1 MGSPKGDPIT
11 LKLRDSFDLGA
22 KILATATLSAPK
34 SKRTKKLKVSHNV
47 SFLSALPWIG
57 PALFLIILVVIWP
70 VVILGKTSLTDI
82 SNAGTL
88 LNFNGLTNFR
98 TLLANQDLYPVLKRT
113 IFWVFGIVFFTIIL
127 SLPLAQLINQK
138 FPGRKYV
145 RWALIFPWA
154 ASVVMTSMIWSWI
167 LDAYSGELNL
177 TLTQLGLISE
187 PIDWVGNP
195 STSFFFLMWVA
206 VFVSVPFTTF
216 VLLAGLQSI
225 PHDIIEAA
233 SVDGAGSWQIYR
245 RIKFPLLRNSLLI
258 ATIINLIN
266 VFNSFPII
274 WVMTRG
280 GPGYDTDTTTTFAY
294 KLAFI
299 ESNMG
304 QSTALGVINFM
315 IILVIVG
322 FYLRATKATR
332 TEV

>member
-1 MGSPKGDPIT
+1 L
-11 LKLRDSFDLGA
+11 LKNSAA
-22 KILATATLSAPK
+22 KKP
-34 SKRTKKLKVSHNV
+34 KKLKVSHNV

-57 PALFLIILVVIWP
+57 PALILILLVVIWP
-70 VVILGKTSLTDI
+70 VIELIRTSFTDI
-82 SNAGTL
+82 TLAGSL
-88 LNFNGLTNFR
+88 LDFNGLTNYR
-98 TLLANQDLYPVLKRT
+98 DLIANVDLYPVAKRT
-113 IFWVFGIVFFTIIL
+113 LLWVFGIVFFTVLL
-127 SLPLAQLINQK
+127 SLPLAQLINQN

-145 RWALIFPWA
+145 RWAMIFPWA
-154 ASVVMTSMIWSWI
+154 ASVVMTSMIWTWI

-187 PIDWVGNP
+187 PVDWINNP
-195 STSFFFLMWVA
+195 GSSFYFLMWVA
-206 VFVSVPFTTF
+206 VFVSVPFTSF

-225 PHDIIEAA
+225 PSDIIEAA
-233 SVDGAGSWQIYR
+233 SVDGATAWQIYR

-304 QSTALGVINFM
+304 QSTALGVFNFM
-315 IILVIVG
+315 IIMVIVG
-322 FYLRATKATR
+322 FYLRITKATR
-332 TEV
+332 TEL

>member
-1 MGSPKGDPIT
+1 
-11 LKLRDSFDLGA
+11 
-22 KILATATLSAPK
+22 LATATLSETK

-98 TLLANQDLYPVLKRT
+98 DLLANQDLYPVLKRT

-177 TLTQLGLISE
+177 TLTQLGIISE

-195 STSFFFLMWVA
+195 STSFYFLMWVA
-206 VFVSVPFTTF
+206 IFVSIPFTTF

-245 RIKFPLLRNSLLI
+245 GIKFPLLRNSLLI

-304 QSTALGVINFM
+304 QSTALGVLNFM

>member
-1 MGSPKGDPIT
+1 L
-11 LKLRDSFDLGA
+11 LKNSAA
-22 KILATATLSAPK
+22 KRP
-34 SKRTKKLKVSHNV
+34 KKLKVSHNV

-57 PALFLIILVVIWP
+57 PALVLILLVVIWP
-70 VVILGKTSLTDI
+70 VIELIRTSFTDI
-82 SNAGTL
+82 SLAGSL
-88 LNFNGLTNFR
+88 LDFNGLANYR
-98 TLLANQDLYPVLKRT
+98 DLLANTDLYPVVRRT
-113 IFWVFGIVFFTIIL
+113 LLWVFGIVFFTVLL
-127 SLPLAQLINQK
+127 SLPLAQLINQN

-145 RWALIFPWA
+145 RWAMIFPWA
-154 ASVVMTSMIWSWI
+154 ASVVMTSMIWTWI

-187 PIDWVGNP
+187 PVDWVNNP
-195 STSFFFLMWVA
+195 GSSFYFLMWVA

-225 PHDIIEAA
+225 PADIVEAA
-233 SVDGAGSWQIYR
+233 SVDGATHWQIYR

-258 ATIINLIN
+258 ASIINIIN

-280 GPGYDTDTTTTFAY
+280 GPGYETDTTTTFAY

-304 QSTALGVINFM
+304 QSTALGVFNFM
-315 IILVIVG
+315 IIMVIVG
-322 FYLRATKATR
+322 FYLKVTKATR
-332 TEV
+332 TEL

>member
-1 MGSPKGDPIT
+1 MSTGL
-11 LKLRDSFDLGA
+11 LKNSAA
-22 KILATATLSAPK
+22 KTP
-34 SKRTKKLKVSHNV
+34 KKLKVSHNV

-57 PALFLIILVVIWP
+57 PALILILLVVIWP
-70 VVILGKTSLTDI
+70 VIELIRTSFTDI
-82 SNAGTL
+82 SLAGSL
-88 LNFNGLTNFR
+88 LDFNGLTNYR
-98 TLLANQDLYPVLKRT
+98 DLLANVDLYPVAKRT
-113 IFWVFGIVFFTIIL
+113 LLWVFGIVFFTVLL
-127 SLPLAQLINQK
+127 SLPLAQLINQN

-145 RWALIFPWA
+145 RWAMIFPWA
-154 ASVVMTSMIWSWI
+154 ASVVMTSMIWTWI

-187 PIDWVGNP
+187 PVDWINNP
-195 STSFFFLMWVA
+195 GSSFYFLMWVA
-206 VFVSVPFTTF
+206 VFVSVPFTSF

-225 PHDIIEAA
+225 PSDIIEAA
-233 SVDGAGSWQIYR
+233 SVDGATAWQIYR

-304 QSTALGVINFM
+304 QSTALGVFNFM
-315 IILVIVG
+315 IIMVIVG
-322 FYLRATKATR
+322 FYLRITKATR
-332 TEV
+332 TEL

>member
-1 MGSPKGDPIT
+1 MSIGL
-11 LKLRDSFDLGA
+11 LKNSAA
-22 KILATATLSAPK
+22 KRP
-34 SKRTKKLKVSHNV
+34 KKLKVSHNV

-57 PALFLIILVVIWP
+57 PALILILLVVIWP
-70 VVILGKTSLTDI
+70 VIELIRTSFTDI
-82 SNAGTL
+82 TLAGSL
-88 LNFNGLTNFR
+88 LDFNGLTNYR
-98 TLLANQDLYPVLKRT
+98 DLIANVDLYPVAKRT
-113 IFWVFGIVFFTIIL
+113 LLWVFGIVFFTVLL
-127 SLPLAQLINQK
+127 SLPLAQLINQN

-145 RWALIFPWA
+145 RWAMIFPWA
-154 ASVVMTSMIWSWI
+154 ASVVMTSMIWTWI

-187 PIDWVGNP
+187 PVDWVNNP
-195 STSFFFLMWVA
+195 GSSFYFLMWVA
-206 VFVSVPFTTF
+206 VFVSVPFTSF

-225 PHDIIEAA
+225 PSDIIEAA
-233 SVDGAGSWQIYR
+233 SVDGATAWQIYR

-304 QSTALGVINFM
+304 QSTALGVFNFM
-315 IILVIVG
+315 IIMVIVG
-322 FYLRATKATR
+322 FYLRITKATR
-332 TEV
+332 TEL

>member
-1 MGSPKGDPIT
+1 M
-11 LKLRDSFDLGA
+11 LKN
-22 KILATATLSAPK
+22 SAAQRP
-34 SKRTKKLKVSHNV
+34 KKLKVSHNV

-57 PALFLIILVVIWP
+57 PALILILLVVIWP
-70 VVILGKTSLTDI
+70 VIELIRTSFTDI
-82 SNAGTL
+82 SLAGSL
-88 LNFNGLTNFR
+88 LDFNGLTNYR
-98 TLLANQDLYPVLKRT
+98 DLLANVDLYPVAKRT
-113 IFWVFGIVFFTIIL
+113 LLWVFGIVFFTVLL
-127 SLPLAQLINQK
+127 SLPLAQLINQN

-145 RWALIFPWA
+145 RWAMIFPWA
-154 ASVVMTSMIWSWI
+154 ASVVMTSMIWTWI

-187 PIDWVGNP
+187 PVDWINNP
-195 STSFFFLMWVA
+195 GSSFYFLMWVA
-206 VFVSVPFTTF
+206 VFVSVPFTSF

-225 PHDIIEAA
+225 PPDIIEAA
-233 SVDGAGSWQIYR
+233 SVDGATAWQIYR

-304 QSTALGVINFM
+304 QSTALGVFNFM
-315 IILVIVG
+315 IIMVIVG
-322 FYLRATKATR
+322 FYLRITKATR
-332 TEV
+332 TEL

>member
-1 MGSPKGDPIT
+1 L
-11 LKLRDSFDLGA
+11 LKNSAA
-22 KILATATLSAPK
+22 KRP
-34 SKRTKKLKVSHNV
+34 KKLKVSHNV

-57 PALFLIILVVIWP
+57 PALLLILLVVIWP
-70 VVILGKTSLTDI
+70 VIELIRTSFTDI
-82 SNAGTL
+82 TLAGSL
-88 LNFNGLTNFR
+88 LDFNGLTNYR
-98 TLLANQDLYPVLKRT
+98 DLIANVDLYPVAKRT
-113 IFWVFGIVFFTIIL
+113 ILWVFGIVFFTVLL
-127 SLPLAQLINQK
+127 SLPLAQLINQN

-145 RWALIFPWA
+145 RWAMIFPWA
-154 ASVVMTSMIWSWI
+154 ASVVMTSMIWTWI

-187 PIDWVGNP
+187 PVDWVNNP
-195 STSFFFLMWVA
+195 GSSFYFLMWVA
-206 VFVSVPFTTF
+206 VFVSIPFTSF

-225 PHDIIEAA
+225 PSDIIEAA
-233 SVDGAGSWQIYR
+233 SVDGATSWQIYR

-304 QSTALGVINFM
+304 QSTALGVFNFM
-315 IILVIVG
+315 IIMVIVG
-322 FYLRATKATR
+322 FYLRITKATR
-332 TEV
+332 TEL

>member
-1 MGSPKGDPIT
+1 MSIGL
-11 LKLRDSFDLGA
+11 LKNSAA
-22 KILATATLSAPK
+22 KRP
-34 SKRTKKLKVSHNV
+34 KKLKVSHNV
-47 SFLSALPWIG
+47 SLLSALPWIG
-57 PALFLIILVVIWP
+57 PALILILLVVIWP
-70 VVILGKTSLTDI
+70 VIELIRTSFTDI
-82 SNAGTL
+82 TLAGSL
-88 LNFNGLTNFR
+88 LDFNGL
-98 TLLANQDLYPVLKRT
+98 ANYRDLIANVDLYPVAKRT
-113 IFWVFGIVFFTIIL
+113 LLWVFGIVFFTVLL
-127 SLPLAQLINQK
+127 SLPLAQLINQN

-145 RWALIFPWA
+145 RWAMIFPWA
-154 ASVVMTSMIWSWI
+154 ASVVMTSMIWTWI

-187 PIDWVGNP
+187 PVDWINNP
-195 STSFFFLMWVA
+195 GSSFYFLMWVA
-206 VFVSVPFTTF
+206 VFVSVPFTSF

-225 PHDIIEAA
+225 PPDIIEAA
-233 SVDGAGSWQIYR
+233 SVDGATAWQIYR

-304 QSTALGVINFM
+304 QSTALGVFNFM
-315 IILVIVG
+315 VIMVIVG
-322 FYLRATKATR
+322 FYLRITKATR
-332 TEV
+332 TEL

>member
-1 MGSPKGDPIT
+1 M
-11 LKLRDSFDLGA
+11 
-22 KILATATLSAPK
+22 ATATLSASK

-70 VVILGKTSLTDI
+70 VIILGKTSFTDI

-88 LNFNGLTNFR
+88 LNFNGLTNYR
-98 TLLANQDLYPVLKRT
+98 ELLANQDLYPVLKRT
-113 IFWVFGIVFFTIIL
+113 IFWVFGIVFFTIAL
-127 SLPLAQLINQK
+127 SLPLAQLINQN

-154 ASVVMTSMIWSWI
+154 ASVVMTSLIWSWI

-177 TLTQLGLISE
+177 TLTELGLISE
-187 PIDWVGNP
+187 PVDWVGNP
-195 STSFFFLMWVA
+195 STSFYFLMWVA
-206 VFVSVPFTTF
+206 IFVSIPFTTF

-225 PHDIIEAA
+225 PNDIVEAA
-233 SVDGAGSWQIYR
+233 SVDGASSWQIYR

-280 GPGYDTDTTTTFAY
+280 GPGYETDTTTTFAY

-304 QSTALGVINFM
+304 QSTALGVLNFM
-315 IILVIVG
+315 IILVVVG

>member
-1 MGSPKGDPIT
+1 MSTGL
-11 LKLRDSFDLGA
+11 LKNSAA
-22 KILATATLSAPK
+22 KRP
-34 SKRTKKLKVSHNV
+34 KKLKVSHNV

-57 PALFLIILVVIWP
+57 PALVLILLVVIWP
-70 VVILGKTSLTDI
+70 VIELIRTSFTDI
-82 SNAGTL
+82 SLAGSL
-88 LNFNGLTNFR
+88 LDFNGLANYR
-98 TLLANQDLYPVLKRT
+98 DLLANTDLYPVVRRT
-113 IFWVFGIVFFTIIL
+113 LLWVFGIVFFTVLL
-127 SLPLAQLINQK
+127 SLPLAQLINQN

-145 RWALIFPWA
+145 RWAMIFPWA
-154 ASVVMTSMIWSWI
+154 ASVVMTSMIWTWI

-187 PIDWVGNP
+187 PVDWVNNP
-195 STSFFFLMWVA
+195 GSSFYFLMWVA

-225 PHDIIEAA
+225 PADIVEAA
-233 SVDGAGSWQIYR
+233 SVDGATHWQIYR

-258 ATIINLIN
+258 ASIINIIN

-280 GPGYDTDTTTTFAY
+280 GPGYETDTTTTFAY

-304 QSTALGVINFM
+304 QSTALGVFNFM
-315 IILVIVG
+315 IIMVIVG
-322 FYLRATKATR
+322 FYLRVTKATR
-332 TEV
+332 TEL

>member
-1 MGSPKGDPIT
+1 MSTGL
-11 LKLRDSFDLGA
+11 LKNSAA
-22 KILATATLSAPK
+22 KTP
-34 SKRTKKLKVSHNV
+34 KKLKVSHNV

-57 PALFLIILVVIWP
+57 PALILILLVVIWP
-70 VVILGKTSLTDI
+70 VIELIRTSFTDI
-82 SNAGTL
+82 TLAGSL
-88 LNFNGLTNFR
+88 LDFNGLTNYR
-98 TLLANQDLYPVLKRT
+98 DLLANVDLYPVARRT
-113 IFWVFGIVFFTIIL
+113 LLWVFGIVFFTVLL
-127 SLPLAQLINQK
+127 SLPLAQLINQN

-145 RWALIFPWA
+145 RWAMIFPWA
-154 ASVVMTSMIWSWI
+154 ASVVMTSMIWTWI

-187 PIDWVGNP
+187 PVDWINNP
-195 STSFFFLMWVA
+195 GSSFYFLMWVA
-206 VFVSVPFTTF
+206 VFVSVPFTSF

-225 PHDIIEAA
+225 PSDIIEAA
-233 SVDGAGSWQIYR
+233 SVDGATAWQIYR

-304 QSTALGVINFM
+304 QSTALGVFNYM
-315 IILVIVG
+315 IIMVIVG
-322 FYLRATKATR
+322 FYLRITKATR
-332 TEV
+332 TEL

>member
-1 MGSPKGDPIT
+1 M
-11 LKLRDSFDLGA
+11 
-22 KILATATLSAPK
+22 ATATLSASK

-70 VVILGKTSLTDI
+70 VIILGKTSFTDI

-88 LNFNGLTNFR
+88 LNFNGLTNYR
-98 TLLANQDLYPVLKRT
+98 ELLANQDLYPVLKRT
-113 IFWVFGIVFFTIIL
+113 IFWVFGIVFFTIAF
-127 SLPLAQLINQK
+127 SLPLAQLINQN

-177 TLTQLGLISE
+177 TLTQLGLITE
-187 PIDWVGNP
+187 PVDWVGNP
-195 STSFFFLMWVA
+195 STSFYFLMWVA
-206 VFVSVPFTTF
+206 IFVSIPFTTF

-225 PHDIIEAA
+225 PHDIVEAA

-315 IILVIVG
+315 IILVVVG

>member
-1 MGSPKGDPIT
+1 
-11 LKLRDSFDLGA
+11 
-22 KILATATLSAPK
+22 LATATLSETK
-34 SKRTKKLKVSHNV
+34 SGRTKKLKVSHNV

-70 VVILGKTSLTDI
+70 VVILVRTSFTDI
-82 SNAGTL
+82 SLAGTL
-88 LNFNGLTNFR
+88 LNFNGL
-98 TLLANQDLYPVLKRT
+98 ANYRDLFANVDLYPVLRRT
-113 IFWVFGIVFFTIIL
+113 FFWVFGIVFFTIAL
-127 SLPLAQLINQK
+127 SLPLAQLINQN
-138 FPGRKYV
+138 FPGRKFV

-154 ASVVMTSMIWSWI
+154 ASVVMTSMIWTWI

-177 TLTQLGLISE
+177 TLSELGLISE
-187 PIDWVGNP
+187 PVDWVGNP
-195 STSFFFLMWVA
+195 STSFYFLMWVA
-206 VFVSVPFTTF
+206 VFVSIPFTTF

-225 PHDIIEAA
+225 PNDIVEAA
-233 SVDGAGSWQIYR
+233 SVDGATSWQIYR

-304 QSTALGVINFM
+304 QSTALGVLNFG
-315 IILVIVG
+315 IILIVVG
-322 FYLRATKATR
+322 FYLKATKATR

>member
-1 MGSPKGDPIT
+1 L
-11 LKLRDSFDLGA
+11 LKNSAA
-22 KILATATLSAPK
+22 KKP
-34 SKRTKKLKVSHNV
+34 KKLKVSHNV

-57 PALFLIILVVIWP
+57 PALILILLVVIWP
-70 VVILGKTSLTDI
+70 VIELIRTSFTDI
-82 SNAGTL
+82 SLAGSL
-88 LNFNGLTNFR
+88 LDFNGLTNYR
-98 TLLANQDLYPVLKRT
+98 DLLANVDLYPVARRT
-113 IFWVFGIVFFTIIL
+113 LLWVFGIVFFTVLL
-127 SLPLAQLINQK
+127 SLPLAQLINQN

-145 RWALIFPWA
+145 RWAMIFPWA
-154 ASVVMTSMIWSWI
+154 ASVVMTSMIWTWI

-187 PIDWVGNP
+187 PVDWINNP
-195 STSFFFLMWVA
+195 GSSFYFLMWVA
-206 VFVSVPFTTF
+206 VFVSVPFTSF

-225 PHDIIEAA
+225 PSDIIEAA
-233 SVDGAGSWQIYR
+233 SVDGATAWQIYR

-304 QSTALGVINFM
+304 QSTALGVFNFM
-315 IILVIVG
+315 VIMVIVG
-322 FYLRATKATR
+322 FYLRITKATR
-332 TEV
+332 TEL

>member
-1 MGSPKGDPIT
+1 LSIGL
-11 LKLRDSFDLGA
+11 LKNSAA
-22 KILATATLSAPK
+22 KRP
-34 SKRTKKLKVSHNV
+34 KKLKVSHNV
-47 SFLSALPWIG
+47 SLLSALPWIG
-57 PALFLIILVVIWP
+57 PALILILLVVIWP
-70 VVILGKTSLTDI
+70 VIELIRTSFTDI
-82 SNAGTL
+82 TLAGSL
-88 LNFNGLTNFR
+88 LDFNGL
-98 TLLANQDLYPVLKRT
+98 ANYRDLIANVDLYPVAKRT
-113 IFWVFGIVFFTIIL
+113 LLWVFGIVFFTVLL
-127 SLPLAQLINQK
+127 SLPLAQLINQN

-145 RWALIFPWA
+145 RWAMIFPWA
-154 ASVVMTSMIWSWI
+154 ASVVMTSMIWTWI

-187 PIDWVGNP
+187 PVDWINNP
-195 STSFFFLMWVA
+195 GSSFYFLMWVA
-206 VFVSVPFTTF
+206 VFVSVPFTSF

-225 PHDIIEAA
+225 PSDIIEAA
-233 SVDGAGSWQIYR
+233 SVDGATAWQIYR

-304 QSTALGVINFM
+304 QSTALGVFNFM
-315 IILVIVG
+315 IIMVIVG
-322 FYLRATKATR
+322 FYLRITKATR
-332 TEV
+332 TEL

>member
-1 MGSPKGDPIT
+1 M
-11 LKLRDSFDLGA
+11 
-22 KILATATLSAPK
+22 ATATLSETK
-34 SKRTKKLKVSHNV
+34 LKRTKKSQVSQNV
-47 SFLSALPWIG
+47 TFLSALPWIG
-57 PALFLIILVVIWP
+57 PALFLIIMVVIWP
-70 VVILGKTSLTDI
+70 VVILVRTSFTDI
-82 SNAGTL
+82 SLAGSL
-88 LNFNGLTNFR
+88 LDFNGI
-98 TLLANQDLYPVLKRT
+98 ANYRDLFANVDLYPVLRRT
-113 IFWVFGIVFFTIIL
+113 FFWVFGIVIFTIVL
-127 SLPLAQLINQK
+127 SLPLAQLINQN
-138 FPGRKYV
+138 FPGRKFV

-187 PIDWVGNP
+187 PVDWIGNP
-195 STSFFFLMWVA
+195 GTSFFFLMWVA
-206 VFVSVPFTTF
+206 VFVSIPFTTF

-225 PHDIIEAA
+225 PNDIVEAA
-233 SVDGAGSWQIYR
+233 SVDGASSWQIYR
-245 RIKFPLLRNSLLI
+245 KIKFPLLRNSLLI

-280 GPGYDTDTTTTFAY
+280 GPGYDTDTTITFAY

-304 QSTALGVINFM
+304 QSTALGVLNFA
-315 IILVIVG
+315 IILVVVG
-322 FYLRATKATR
+322 FYLKATKATR

>member
-1 MGSPKGDPIT
+1 M
-11 LKLRDSFDLGA
+11 LKNSAA
-22 KILATATLSAPK
+22 KRP
-34 SKRTKKLKVSHNV
+34 KKLKVSHNV

-57 PALFLIILVVIWP
+57 PALVLILLVVIWP
-70 VVILGKTSLTDI
+70 VIELIRTSFTDI
-82 SNAGTL
+82 SLAGSL
-88 LNFNGLTNFR
+88 LDFNGLANYR
-98 TLLANQDLYPVLKRT
+98 DLLANTDLYPVVKRT
-113 IFWVFGIVFFTIIL
+113 LLWVFGIVFFTVLL
-127 SLPLAQLINQK
+127 SLPLAQLINQN

-145 RWALIFPWA
+145 RWAMIFPWA
-154 ASVVMTSMIWSWI
+154 ASVVMTSMIWTWI

-187 PIDWVGNP
+187 PVDWVNNP
-195 STSFFFLMWVA
+195 GSSFYFLMWVA
-206 VFVSVPFTTF
+206 VFVSIPFTTF

-225 PHDIIEAA
+225 PADIVEAA
-233 SVDGAGSWQIYR
+233 SVDGATHWQIYR

-258 ATIINLIN
+258 ASIINIIN

-304 QSTALGVINFM
+304 QSTALGVFNFM
-315 IILVIVG
+315 IIMVIVG
-322 FYLRATKATR
+322 FYLRVTKATR
-332 TEV
+332 TEL

>member
-1 MGSPKGDPIT
+1 M
-11 LKLRDSFDLGA
+11 
-22 KILATATLSAPK
+22 ATATLSETK
-34 SKRTKKLKVSHNV
+34 SGRTKKLKVSHNV

-70 VVILGKTSLTDI
+70 VVILVRTSFTDI
-82 SNAGTL
+82 SLAGTL
-88 LNFNGLTNFR
+88 LNFNGL
-98 TLLANQDLYPVLKRT
+98 ANYRDLFANVDLYPVLRRT
-113 IFWVFGIVFFTIIL
+113 FFWVFGIVFFTIAL
-127 SLPLAQLINQK
+127 SLPLAQLINQN
-138 FPGRKYV
+138 FPGRKFV

-154 ASVVMTSMIWSWI
+154 ASVVMTSMIWTWI

-177 TLTQLGLISE
+177 TLSELGLISE
-187 PIDWVGNP
+187 PVDWVGNP
-195 STSFFFLMWVA
+195 STSFYFLMWVA
-206 VFVSVPFTTF
+206 VFVSIPFTTF

-225 PHDIIEAA
+225 PNDIVEAA
-233 SVDGAGSWQIYR
+233 SVDGATSWQIYR

-304 QSTALGVINFM
+304 QSTALGVLNFG
-315 IILVIVG
+315 IILIVVG
-322 FYLRATKATR
+322 FYLKATKATR
-332 TEV
+332 NEV

>member
-1 MGSPKGDPIT
+1 MSIGL
-11 LKLRDSFDLGA
+11 LKNSAA
-22 KILATATLSAPK
+22 KRP
-34 SKRTKKLKVSHNV
+34 KKLKVSHNV
-47 SFLSALPWIG
+47 SLLSALPWIG
-57 PALFLIILVVIWP
+57 PALILILLVVIWP
-70 VVILGKTSLTDI
+70 VIELIRTSFTDI
-82 SNAGTL
+82 TLAGSL
-88 LNFNGLTNFR
+88 LDFNGL
-98 TLLANQDLYPVLKRT
+98 ANYRDLIANVDLYPVAKRT
-113 IFWVFGIVFFTIIL
+113 LLWVFGIVFFTVLL
-127 SLPLAQLINQK
+127 SLPLAQLINQN

-145 RWALIFPWA
+145 RWAMIFPWA
-154 ASVVMTSMIWSWI
+154 ASVVMTSMIWTWI

-187 PIDWVGNP
+187 PVDWINNP
-195 STSFFFLMWVA
+195 GSSFYFLMWVA
-206 VFVSVPFTTF
+206 VFVSVPFTSF

-225 PHDIIEAA
+225 PSDIIEAA
-233 SVDGAGSWQIYR
+233 SVDGATAWQIYR

-304 QSTALGVINFM
+304 QSTALGVFNFM
-315 IILVIVG
+315 IIMVIVG
-322 FYLRATKATR
+322 FYLRITKATR
-332 TEV
+332 TEL

>member
-1 MGSPKGDPIT
+1 M
-11 LKLRDSFDLGA
+11 
-22 KILATATLSAPK
+22 ATATSSETKPQ
-34 SKRTKKLKVSHNV
+34 RTKKLKVSHNV

-70 VVILGKTSLTDI
+70 VVILVRTSFTDI
-82 SNAGTL
+82 SLAGTL
-88 LNFNGLTNFR
+88 LNFNGL
-98 TLLANQDLYPVLKRT
+98 ANYRDLFANVDLYPVLRRT
-113 IFWVFGIVFFTIIL
+113 FFWVFGIVFFTIAL
-127 SLPLAQLINQK
+127 SLPLAQLINQN
-138 FPGRKYV
+138 FPGRKFV

-154 ASVVMTSMIWSWI
+154 ASVVMTSMIWTWI

-177 TLTQLGLISE
+177 TLSELGLISE
-187 PIDWVGNP
+187 PVDWVGNP
-195 STSFFFLMWVA
+195 STSFYFLMWVA
-206 VFVSVPFTTF
+206 VFVSIPFTTF

-225 PHDIIEAA
+225 PNDIVEAA
-233 SVDGAGSWQIYR
+233 SVDGATSWQIYR

-304 QSTALGVINFM
+304 QSTALGVLNFG
-315 IILVIVG
+315 IILIVVG
-322 FYLRATKATR
+322 FYLKATKATR

>member
-1 MGSPKGDPIT
+1 MSIGL
-11 LKLRDSFDLGA
+11 LKNSAA
-22 KILATATLSAPK
+22 KRP
-34 SKRTKKLKVSHNV
+34 KKLKVSHNV

-57 PALFLIILVVIWP
+57 PALLLILLVVIWP
-70 VVILGKTSLTDI
+70 VIELIRTSFTDI
-82 SNAGTL
+82 SLAGSL
-88 LNFNGLTNFR
+88 LDFNGLTNYR
-98 TLLANQDLYPVLKRT
+98 DLIANVDLYPVAKRT
-113 IFWVFGIVFFTIIL
+113 LLWVFGIVFFTVLL
-127 SLPLAQLINQK
+127 SLPLAQLINQN

-145 RWALIFPWA
+145 RWAMIFPWA
-154 ASVVMTSMIWSWI
+154 ASVVMTSMIWTWI

-187 PIDWVGNP
+187 PVDWVNNP
-195 STSFFFLMWVA
+195 GSSFYFLMWVA
-206 VFVSVPFTTF
+206 VFVSIPFTSF

-225 PHDIIEAA
+225 PSDIIEAA
-233 SVDGAGSWQIYR
+233 SVDGATSWQIYR

-304 QSTALGVINFM
+304 QSTALGVFNFM
-315 IILVIVG
+315 IIMVIVG
-322 FYLRATKATR
+322 FYLRITKATR
-332 TEV
+332 TEL

>member
-1 MGSPKGDPIT
+1 MSIGL
-11 LKLRDSFDLGA
+11 LKNSAA
-22 KILATATLSAPK
+22 KKP
-34 SKRTKKLKVSHNV
+34 KKLTVSHNV
-47 SFLSALPWIG
+47 SLLSALPWIG
-57 PALFLIILVVIWP
+57 PALLLILLVVIWP
-70 VVILGKTSLTDI
+70 VIELIRTSFTDI
-82 SNAGTL
+82 SLAGSL
-88 LNFNGLTNFR
+88 LDFNGLTNYR
-98 TLLANQDLYPVLKRT
+98 ELIANADLYPVAKRT
-113 IFWVFGIVFFTIIL
+113 LIWVFGIVFFTVLL
-127 SLPLAQLINQK
+127 SLPLAQLINQN

-145 RWALIFPWA
+145 RWAMIFPWA
-154 ASVVMTSMIWSWI
+154 ASVVMTSMIWTWI

-177 TLTQLGLISE
+177 TLTHLGLISE
-187 PIDWVGNP
+187 PVDWVNNP
-195 STSFFFLMWVA
+195 GSSFYFLMWVA
-206 VFVSVPFTTF
+206 VFVSVPFTSF

-225 PHDIIEAA
+225 PADIIEAA
-233 SVDGAGSWQIYR
+233 SVDGATSWQIYR

-304 QSTALGVINFM
+304 QSTALGVFNFM

-322 FYLRATKATR
+322 FYLRITKATR
-332 TEV
+332 TEL

>member
-1 MGSPKGDPIT
+1 MSTGL
-11 LKLRDSFDLGA
+11 LKNSAA
-22 KILATATLSAPK
+22 KRP
-34 SKRTKKLKVSHNV
+34 KKLKVSHNV

-57 PALFLIILVVIWP
+57 PALVLILLVVIWP
-70 VVILGKTSLTDI
+70 VIELIRTSFTDI
-82 SNAGTL
+82 SLAGSL
-88 LNFNGLTNFR
+88 LDFNGLANYR
-98 TLLANQDLYPVLKRT
+98 DLLANTDLYPVVKRT
-113 IFWVFGIVFFTIIL
+113 LLWVFGIVFFTVLL
-127 SLPLAQLINQK
+127 SLPLAQLINQN

-145 RWALIFPWA
+145 RWAMIFPWA
-154 ASVVMTSMIWSWI
+154 ASVVMTSMIWTWI

-187 PIDWVGNP
+187 PVDWVNNP
-195 STSFFFLMWVA
+195 GSSFYFLMWVA

-225 PHDIIEAA
+225 PADIVEAA
-233 SVDGAGSWQIYR
+233 SVDGATHWQIYR

-258 ATIINLIN
+258 ASIINIIN

-280 GPGYDTDTTTTFAY
+280 GPGYETDTTTTFAY

-304 QSTALGVINFM
+304 QSTALGVFNFM
-315 IILVIVG
+315 IIMVIVG
-322 FYLRATKATR
+322 FYLKVTKATR
-332 TEV
+332 TEL